1 MEKERKVLNFN
12 LYDKDVYN
20 SYGVDDNPLLNDELA
35 YTIEERANN
44 HKIKTKSV
52 ESSLYR
58 HFKITS
64 KNHPTTLF
72 YSCPFIRL

>member
-44 HKIKTKSV
+44 HKIKTKLAINFNISTISIPPYNMYKV
-52 ESSLYR
+52 IIS
-58 HFKITS
+58 
-64 KNHPTTLF
+64 
-72 YSCPFIRL
+72 